1 MSYLILIQRRKRRQN
16 AVGIRNRGGR
26 RMLNMHLLVIDSVE
40 IYCVVSAEWGQ
51 TRLYAHIKTFPIDKT
66 EFNSGAKR
74 RVHNW
79 LKHSMSCV
87 VMCICCTCTTLY
99 SVCLRDVSKFVIWH
113 YVILGAAIFTIKSLD
128 GCSMFIIWKLR
139 MTRAIALPHIRE
151 YASHSF
157 GTIS

>member
-66 EFNSGAKR
+66 EFNLGAKR
-74 RVHNW
+74 RVHN
-79 LKHSMSCV
+79 
-87 VMCICCTCTTLY
+87 
-99 SVCLRDVSKFVIWH
+99 
-113 YVILGAAIFTIKSLD
+113 
-128 GCSMFIIWKLR
+128 
-139 MTRAIALPHIRE
+139 
-151 YASHSF
+151 
-157 GTIS
+157 